1 MDISFKTAKLAKT
14 FNEEKSLRRT
24 YGDRMTKVIMTRF
37 AVLKNAPA
45 LSSVP
50 AARPERR
57 HLLAG
62 RRKGQYA
69 VDLVH
74 PMRFVFEPDH
84 DPVPLTDD
92 GGIDTDQVTAIVVIE
107 VVDYHPEG

>member
-1 MDISFKTAKLAKT
+1 
-14 FNEEKSLRRT
+14 
-24 YGDRMTKVIMTRF
+24 MTRL

-57 HLLAG
+57 HMLAG

-74 PMRFVFEPDH
+74 PMRLVFEPDH

-107 VVDYHPEG
+107 AVDYRPEG